1 MGFRGWSDNTVGIH
15 FFSRQWK
22 KRRCLSPI
30 HRRHRGEQ
38 PQARKPV
45 TAGDGRWV
53 LLSITAPPSPTAQSS
68 RRGRGGG
75 WVCVVT
81 HGTPTSPRADL
92 RDSLASRLSQRQAA
106 STKPDDTTTQPERR
120 GEGVLAH
127 SCVTQTQGLAA
138 PPVSACAFTPSP
150 APAHAEL
157 GAAAATNNKPA
168 HSTLLQI
175 QDNLRWLRIAA
186 PPPEA
191 GVRMKHGEST
201 ERADTNQSRLGGST
215 SHDAQA
221 GGGRIKEKALLAR

>member
-1 MGFRGWSDNTVGIH
+1 MEKTAVSLTH
-15 FFSRQWK
+15 PPETP
-22 KRRCLSPI
+22 RRT
-30 HRRHRGEQ
+30 
-38 PQARKPV
+38 
-45 TAGDGRWV
+45 TAGKKTRHGGGREV
-53 LLSITAPPSPTAQSS
+53 GTVVNHGTPVSDRAVITA
-68 RRGRGGG
+68 GEGGG